1 MMLMLMVMMMMTKM
15 MMMLMKPTCML
26 QYSFL
31 NMVHSRWAVSRR
43 GRSPATAR
51 LETKLL
57 GFFYIFLHE
66 DHDDEDVDKKSVG
79 HCLRGAKHR
88 QL

>member
-1 MMLMLMVMMMMTKM
+1 MTMMMMMMVEMKIM
-15 MMMLMKPTCML
+15 MMTTCML

-51 LETKLL
+51 LLIMVIIIVMIKVIITMV
-57 GFFYIFLHE
+57 IMMI
-66 DHDDEDVDKKSVG
+66 
-79 HCLRGAKHR
+79 RWP
-88 QL
+88 

>member
-1 MMLMLMVMMMMTKM
+1 MIMVLTMMHMMM
-15 MMMLMKPTCML
+15 MMMLLMTLTCML

-51 LETKLL
+51 LDTNLL
-57 GFFYIFLHE
+57 FFYRTRVRSLGML
-66 DHDDEDVDKKSVG
+66 VSNS
-79 HCLRGAKHR
+79 LTN
-88 QL
+88 